1 MLRTGASRLALKT
14 IPTSAA
20 RVAPIFRVTPT
31 ASQWNTQFSSMASK
45 RPQIS
50 QLSQLKPI
58 QAAVLRRALSEER
71 KQAEAKYAKEAIKPT
86 PETVSSTSSI
96 HPFTGEVGGEPPHQ
110 DVDMSAGIKQDL
122 VRSQAYHHHP
132 ASILTSLQ
140 VDDQGYFQPERRPAT
155 SVLHRTRRSTAL
167 PGYISIHRRLCLRD
181 QSCRRRLR
189 ISHVGTDCY
198 TPSPHPGAIASR
210 LRRCGQYY

>member
-1 MLRTGASRLALKT
+1 MSKLRVATSVHIIVIACEILLCFFLYRSRIIIVHYYLNAMLRTGASRLALKT
-14 IPTSAA
+14 IPTPAA

-71 KQAEAKYAKEAIKPT
+71 KQAEAKYAKEEIKPT

-96 HPFTGEVGGEPPHQ
+96 HPFNGEVGGEPPHQ
-110 DVDMSAGIKQDL
+110 EVDMSAGIKQDL
-122 VRSQAYHHHP
+122 VRPQAYHRHP
-132 ASILTSLQ
+132 ASILTSSA
-140 VDDQGYFQPERRPAT
+140 R
-155 SVLHRTRRSTAL
+155 RRSK
-167 PGYISIHRRLCLRD
+167 IH
-181 QSCRRRLR
+181 S
-189 ISHVGTDCY
+189 T
-198 TPSPHPGAIASR
+198 
-210 LRRCGQYY
+210 